1 MPRSRRTWSRLRR
14 AAVVGSATLT
24 VVAAPSAALAAD
36 NLPPLRPLV
45 QDLKTGGQACATGA
59 ERPYVS
65 ESPRVTAV
73 LYDPESDDQP
83 AEGNSVQGE
92 FEAWWTDAD
101 GAEQRRTHT
110 SYMLPS
116 GTSAYWQLPDDV
128 PPNTVVSWRVRAND
142 GKAVSA
148 WSSEDG
154 GSVCEFVYDDENPA
168 KPTVSSTDFPED
180 SRTARVGEYGTFT
193 VDSAS
198 DDVVKYRYSY
208 IGSTYETASPE
219 KPGGPV
225 SIRFMPVDT
234 GPETLSVQAVD
245 RSGRISGRIDHT
257 FVVVAGRAPVAHW
270 NLADPAG
277 TKSAAAQAGPAAR
290 AGTGVAFGA
299 GAPDGTALKT
309 TASLDGT
316 GHGYLSPD
324 TAVVDTRRTF
334 AVGGWV
340 RPAAT
345 DAVRT
350 VASQD
355 ADGAPGF
362 TLGLRPG
369 SDSAPVWS
377 FRIGGAQVTGGT
389 PETGEWAHVLGLYD
403 AETGLATLY
412 VNGHEVGTPQKA
424 APVEAAGAFQIG
436 RARGAAGY
444 RDRWQGEVGDVR
456 VYDRVVVP
464 AEAAELGA
472 RTARLAGHWS
482 LESAADGASPEL
494 YGGAPLQLSD
504 GATIRR
510 AVEDDCA
517 VNPDCVP
524 STDYPLVGD
533 GDLTLD
539 GTTGHAATDRPVVDT
554 GDSFTIGVVVRLAD
568 SDPAHPMTVL
578 SQGGEHAD
586 AFKVRYVPTKHEW
599 QLVVTGA
606 DDSGAA
612 ETVVARTALADGGE
626 GQGQRLAV
634 VYDDATD
641 QIKLYLDGYTSDEAT
656 ATFHGAWHSDG
667 GLQVGRGHVDGAWG
681 EYLRGS
687 VDEVHAFSGALDQS
701 DILGLG
707 FGTEPCVC

>member
-1 MPRSRRTWSRLRR
+1 MPRSKRTWSRLRR

-36 NLPPLRPLV
+36 NLPPLKPLV
-45 QDLKTGGQACATGA
+45 QDLETDRKACATGA

-83 AEGNSVQGE
+83 AEGNFVQGE

-110 SYMLPS
+110 SYPLDS
-116 GTSAYWQLPDDV
+116 GRAAYWQLPDDV

-142 GKAVSA
+142 GEAVSA

-154 GSVCEFVYDDENPA
+154 GSVCEFVVDDKNPE
-168 KPTVSSTDFPED
+168 KPVVSSTDFPEG

-193 VDSAS
+193 VDSPS

-225 SIRFMPVDT
+225 GIRFLPVEI
-234 GPETLSVQAVD
+234 GPETLSVQAID
-245 RSGRISGRIDHT
+245 HSGRISGTVDHRFYVT
-257 FVVVAGRAPVAHW
+257 DGRGPVAHW

-277 TKSAAAQAGPAAR
+277 TTSAAAETGPAAR
-290 AGTGVAFGA
+290 AGTGVTFGA
-299 GAPDGTALKT
+299 EVPRGTDLKS
-309 TASLDGT
+309 TAGLDGT
-316 GHGYLSPD
+316 GHGFLSPGA
-324 TAVVDTRRTF
+324 AVTDTRRTF

-369 SDSAPVWS
+369 GDSAPVWS
-377 FRIGGAQVTGGT
+377 FRIGGAQVSGGT
-389 PETGEWAHVLGLYD
+389 PETGEWAHVLGRYD

-424 APVEAAGAFQIG
+424 TPAEAAGAFQIG

-444 RDRWQGEVGDVR
+444 RDRWHGEVGDVR

-464 AEAAELGA
+464 EEAAELGA
-472 RTARLAGHWS
+472 RTPELKGHWS
-482 LESAADGASPEL
+482 LENADGGVSPEL
-494 YGGAPLQLSD
+494 NGGAPLKLSD

-510 AVEDDCA
+510 NVDDGCGLD
-517 VNPDCVP
+517 PDCTP
-524 STDYPLVGD
+524 ATDYALVGD

-539 GTTGHAATDRPVVDT
+539 GTTGHAATDQPVVDT

-568 SDPAHPMTVL
+568 TEPEHPMTVL

-586 AFKVRYVPTKHEW
+586 AFKVRYDPASHQW
-599 QLVVTGA
+599 QLVVTGS
-606 DDSGAA
+606 DESGAK
-612 ETVVARTALADGGE
+612 ETVVGTAEAADGG
-626 GQGQRLAV
+626 QGRGRRLAV

-641 QIKLYLDGYTSDEAT
+641 QIKLYVNGYTNAEAT
-656 ATFHGAWHSDG
+656 ADFHGAWHSDG
-667 GLQVGRGHVDGAWG
+667 GLQVGRGQVDDGWG

-687 VDEVHAFSGALDQS
+687 VDEVHAFSGALDES
-701 DILGLG
+701 GILGLG
-707 FGTEPCVC
+707 FGT